1 MFSIRHTHHRI
12 ASLSV
17 FAYFFF
23 NFCFQISEQF
33 FGPTVSVLLEAA
45 AAAAAAGISQEF
57 IVLTSQVL
65 KQQEQFFGPTVSVLL
80 EAAAAAAGISQE
92 FIVLTSQVLK
102 QQEQFFGPTVSVLL
116 EAAAAAGISQ
126 EFIVLT
132 SQVLKQQELK
142 NIILSSC
149 SFASA
154 WVGVDG
160 PFTTSFCCNG
170 LIY

>member
-45 AAAAAAGISQEF
+45 
-57 IVLTSQVL
+57 
-65 KQQEQFFGPTVSVLL
+65 
-80 EAAAAAAGISQE
+80 AAAAAAGISQE